1 MTNRTITPIPTA
13 WRTRAVWRSGRR
25 TGSRGGRSP
34 PPPPPPPP
42 VRRVR
47 GWRVTRVG
55 SSVSSKNDTRWLLAV
70 GHSQYDPP
78 GAGRASLQFCRH
90 GRTAGR
96 RRRTG
101 EAVRTV
107 DDRTEELAQP
117 TVKARATLPHEG
129 AGGGTLVLD
138 RYRLLRRLGAGGF
151 GVVWL
156 AHDERLDRVV
166 AGKRIAVHDAAAGKR
181 GRAGGGAP

>member
-42 VRRVR
+42 ARRVR

-70 GHSQYDPP
+70 GRSQYDPP

-90 GRTAGR
+90 GRTAGLKGR
-96 RRRTG
+96 IG
-101 EAVRTV
+101 EAVKTA
-107 DDRTEELAQP
+107 DDRTEELADA
-117 TVKARATLPHEG
+117 TRAAPVRPAPEGSCAPGLAPYPLPRSPG
-129 AGGGTLVLD
+129 AGG
-138 RYRLLRRLGAGGF
+138 
-151 GVVWL
+151 
-156 AHDERLDRVV
+156 
-166 AGKRIAVHDAAAGKR
+166 
-181 GRAGGGAP
+181 

>member
-34 PPPPPPPP
+34 PPPPPPP

-55 SSVSSKNDTRWLLAV
+55 SSGSSKNDTRWLLAV

-96 RRRTG
+96 RGRIG
-101 EAVRTV
+101 EAVKTA
-107 DDRTEELAQP
+107 DDRTEELADG
-117 TVKARATLPHEG
+117 TRG
-129 AGGGTLVLD
+129 APASAPPAGSGGLVLD
-138 RYRLLRRLGAGGF
+138 RYRLLR
-151 GVVWL
+151 
-156 AHDERLDRVV
+156 
-166 AGKRIAVHDAAAGKR
+166 
-181 GRAGGGAP
+181 